1 MFLAAAAFIF
11 AIYFANVAMGAF
23 TGNVFLGDVGEM
35 LVLFAASIVF
45 VVAILK
51 KEADRDAQSGE
62 E

>member
-1 MFLAAAAFIF
+1 MFLAAAAIIF

-35 LVLFAASIVF
+35 LVLFVASVVF

-51 KEADRDAQSGE
+51 KETDRDAQSGE